1 MTPLSQTLLSQ
12 TPPSQTPPSQT
23 PHVSFTPWS
32 QNVNCTVRIENFES
46 LWLLL
51 KEQSTMGE

>member
-1 MTPLSQTLLSQ
+1 MTPLSQTPLSQ
-12 TPPSQTPPSQT
+12 TPPSQTPS

-32 QNVNCTVRIENFES
+32 QNANCTVRIENFES